1 MGLSDKLFKKD
12 DEKSNRDV
20 GSNFDKS
27 DADKIFDALDRV
39 ESKEKRNVSENLKK
53 EINNTKEVSD
63 LINEAQKLMMSE
75 KFDPAK
81 DIYKKVL
88 VMMPENSNAYIGLAD
103 IYSLE
108 NDKDNEIKILKSAIS
123 KVNNNNTK
131 TELMKRLKQLNE

>member
-1 MGLSDKLFKKD
+1 MGLTDKLFKKD
-12 DEKSNRDV
+12 EEKPNRDV
-20 GSNFDKS
+20 GFNFDKS

-39 ESKEKRNVSENLKK
+39 EAKEKRDVSENLKK
-53 EINNTKEVSD
+53 EMNNTKEVSD

-75 KFDPAK
+75 KFDQAK
-81 DIYKKVL
+81 EIFRKVL
-88 VMMPENSNAYIGLAD
+88 VMMPENSDAYIGLAD

-123 KVNNNNTK
+123 NVNNNNTK

>member
-88 VMMPENSNAYIGLAD
+88 VMMPENSDAYIGLAD

>member
-63 LINEAQKLMMSE
+63 LINEAQKLMMSA

-88 VMMPENSNAYIGLAD
+88 VMMPENSDAYIGLAD

>member
-88 VMMPENSNAYIGLAD
+88 IMMPENSDAYIGLAD

-108 NDKDNEIKILKSAIS
+108 NNKDNEIKILKSAIS